1 MTLKRR
7 QNNVLCYQGY
17 SHFFALSCA
26 DFYRC
31 VTKEMHKHLLAKESQ
46 VLPEHA
52 RGWVMREALEQRF
65 IPSYG
70 TFRASLALC
79 VEEKIVPVWRRLLA
93 LMDDNDNLMVLHE
106 NLEQYQELW
115 VNLFCT
121 FCRAEEHHENPIE
134 TIKHMPGHH
143 VMSFPFSRRISLML
157 DTLIGNHVLIAG
169 RCSNQYFTPNS
180 MWYNQFFFKLFSMSI
195 F

>member
-1 MTLKRR
+1 MFNKPMF
-7 QNNVLCYQGY
+7 
-17 SHFFALSCA
+17 SHSLSP
-26 DFYRC
+26 DFYQC
-31 VTKEMHKHLLAKESQ
+31 VTQEMYKHLLEKESQ

-93 LMDDNDNLMVLHE
+93 LMDENDNLMVLRHE
-106 NLEQYQELW
+106 NMERYQELW
-115 VNLFCT
+115 VNLFCM
-121 FCRAEEHHENPIE
+121 FCQTEEHLENPIE
-134 TIKHMPGHH
+134 TVQRMQGGDY

-157 DTLIGNHVLIAG
+157 ETLIVNHVFVAG
-169 RCSNQYFTPNS
+169 G
-180 MWYNQFFFKLFSMSI
+180 FSSLPCHQSI
-195 F
+195 DQNLSDP